1 MRGTGQSGNESRSC
15 YTVAHGVGVQF
26 LVKVLNESKL
36 ISKGSWHKPTKH
48 KGSWQNTQKIKGNG
62 RQLMG
67 KLQQFVTWRKPT
79 WSKQIT
85 KDEKLRF
92 PFYYNHFFSTPPYS
106 APSSV
111 TLSYFFFKLALA
123 RFLGVLG
130 FGSLGLRTFYTL
142 PGALKCGNLIKFN
155 WQRKNKKNKN
165 WEKTK

>member
-1 MRGTGQSGNESRSC
+1 MQWQSESETECESERVRATGQGENESRSC

-62 RQLMG
+62 RQSLG

-92 PFYYNHFFSTPPYS
+92 PFYYNHFFYPHLLLRPTPVQWRFS
-106 APSSV
+106 ISFSSWLWLV
-111 TLSYFFFKLALA
+111 FS
-123 RFLGVLG
+123 GSWVLG
-130 FGSLGLRTFYTL
+130 LWVWGHFTHCQ
-142 PGALKCGNLIKFN
+142 ALWSVEI
-155 WQRKNKKNKN
+155 
-165 WEKTK
+165 